1 MFYPGRRA
9 DPPPEKTGPPSNGSR
24 GGGSV
29 PRTPKVVHAQSKSS
43 RRRITQPL
51 SKTARSVRFVGDS
64 DPSEEEV
71 DSKEGWDSTQEGKES
86 SSSAT
91 SELTARAKAELGCD
105 SCEIVDVVDK
115 SHDVCNSDLES
126 AGSDRSFQMEEVE
139 VVDSENELSIQAEEI
154 VDRVMGGDQRKGTA
168 AVTQGTM
175 GSVPHATTLP
185 VDPMCDED
193 RRDACRETLA
203 NVDTRRKNKA
213 VNFADSSS
221 LEQPYRTQ
229 SSDGKVEVVQDDGS
243 RLITFPNGTQKH
255 ISADG
260 SSISV
265 QFFNGDQKHIKSDG
279 SVVYFYAE
287 TKTTHTTYPDK
298 LQVLQFSSGQTE
310 KHRPDG
316 TKEITFPDKTVKLIS
331 PNGEEESTFPDGTVQ
346 RVCSNG
352 DRIIHFTNGRRE
364 FHTSQHKRREYP
376 DGTVKIL
383 YPDGSQE
390 TRYASGRVRV
400 KDKDGTV
407 VVDGLEKA

>member
-1 MFYPGRRA
+1 MCVCVCTRQLQQEAARKTKSNQQGRGGGKADQPLGGKADQPLGGKADQPLGGKGDQPAGKKRGKVFYPGRRA
-9 DPPPEKTGPPSNGSR
+9 DPPLEKTGPPSNGSR

-43 RRRITQPL
+43 HRRITQPL

-175 GSVPHATTLP
+175 GSVPHATTL
-185 VDPMCDED
+185 
-193 RRDACRETLA
+193 
-203 NVDTRRKNKA
+203 
-213 VNFADSSS
+213 
-221 LEQPYRTQ
+221 
-229 SSDGKVEVVQDDGS
+229 
-243 RLITFPNGTQKH
+243 
-255 ISADG
+255 
-260 SSISV
+260 
-265 QFFNGDQKHIKSDG
+265 
-279 SVVYFYAE
+279 
-287 TKTTHTTYPDK
+287 
-298 LQVLQFSSGQTE
+298 
-310 KHRPDG
+310 
-316 TKEITFPDKTVKLIS
+316 
-331 PNGEEESTFPDGTVQ
+331 
-346 RVCSNG
+346 
-352 DRIIHFTNGRRE
+352 
-364 FHTSQHKRREYP
+364 
-376 DGTVKIL
+376 
-383 YPDGSQE
+383 
-390 TRYASGRVRV
+390 
-400 KDKDGTV
+400 
-407 VVDGLEKA
+407 